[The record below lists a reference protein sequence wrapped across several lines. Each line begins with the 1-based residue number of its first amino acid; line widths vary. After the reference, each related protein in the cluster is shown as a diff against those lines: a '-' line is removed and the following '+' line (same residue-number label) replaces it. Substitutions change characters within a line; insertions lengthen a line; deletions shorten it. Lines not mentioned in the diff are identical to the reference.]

1 MSTIWS
7 QLQPHEL
14 ELVINS
20 YDYRSMMMTLKSN
33 PQHESLYHD
42 WEKAAKERYEK
53 FLLDNHITSSI
64 FSSLNDAPSFNIMT
78 LLSILGV
85 TSLSVLS
92 LGILTAV
99 FAGALV
105 ISGIIYFIAAYR
117 ERVDTNRRNFKAF
130 MYLEGVV
137 RATEERNLR
146 LGKEPAQESTA
157 SATRFSCDDFT
168 YKETD
173 MLGKIQT
180 AVGGGLL
187 AASMLFGTYYLC
199 IAAVVAAI
207 GMTATATALL
217 GPIGLGIAVAAT
229 FILGGIYAYTVYK
242 TAQNE
247 DMVRKLNKHLVRQ
260 HFVHHASYITML
272 HKEPSNQAHIYR
284 TLNTT
289 PSVSSPSG
297 TVTALNQRA
306 RIMKKHLGGGA
317 SNFTK
322 ATNDAGNPNSGI
334 RSRL

>member
-7 QLQPHEL
+7 QLEPHEL

-33 PQHESLYHD
+33 PQHETLYHD
-42 WEKAAKERYEK
+42 WEKAAKQRYEK
-53 FLLDNHITSSI
+53 FLLDNHITSSF

-105 ISGIIYFIAAYR
+105 VTGIIYFITAYR
-117 ERVDTNRRNFKAF
+117 DRNTTNRRNFKSF

-137 RATEERNLR
+137 RATEERNR
-146 LGKEPAQESTA
+146 RYGKDPAAEHTETTA
-157 SATRFSCDDFT
+157 HFSCDDFT

-180 AVGGGLL
+180 AIGGGLL

-207 GMTATATALL
+207 GMTAAATALL
-217 GPIGLGIAVAAT
+217 GPIGLGVAVAIT
-229 FILGGIYAYTVYK
+229 FILGGIYAYSVYK
-242 TAQNE
+242 TAETE
-247 DMVRKLNKHLVRQ
+247 DKVRKLNKHLVRQ
-260 HFVHHASYITML
+260 HFVHHAEYIKTL
-272 HKEPSNQAHIYR
+272 HKQPSSQLFIHHA
-284 TLNTT
+284 LNST
-289 PSVSSPSG
+289 PSISQQSG

-306 RIMKKHLGGGA
+306 RIMNRHLGANNFNQTIPNGA
-317 SNFTK
+317 TSHNTRR
-322 ATNDAGNPNSGI
+322 A
-334 RSRL
+334 RL